1 MSNRK
6 LSVFVFLN
14 STESSFLVWTLVF
27 LGIIYNLN
35 IEALCLYMKT
45 KRGQEKKWN
54 WTLGLLCFGLVKSK
68 RVVFKIKSKFAFL
81 RSIIQNNQK
90 QHL

>member
-14 STESSFLVWTLVF
+14 STESSFLVWTSVF

-35 IEALCLYMKT
+35 IEALCLCVKT
-45 KRGQEKKWN
+45 ERTEEK
-54 WTLGLLCFGLVKSK
+54 VKLSSRFSLFRLSEK
-68 RVVFKIKSKFAFL
+68 
-81 RSIIQNNQK
+81 
-90 QHL
+90 